1 MLALSGSETVLIVV
15 RKHWFVMTRTF
26 VLSLALLLIP
36 PGASFV
42 LPYLSRVI
50 PENIMYLGTNF
61 FLSLYFALL
70 IAFLFFEWTDY
81 YLDTWIITNKRI
93 IDVEQNGLFDRH
105 VAEIPLSRV
114 QDITIEV
121 KGIIETLLHFGTIR
135 IQTAGERDFFIND
148 VPHLQQLKDIILK
161 GAEENRGSELGSAP
175 TIKEKITL

>member
-1 MLALSGSETVLIVV
+1 MLTLSGNEKVSIVV
-15 RKHWFVMTRTF
+15 RKHWFVMTRTLI
-26 VLSLALLLIP
+26 LSLALLFIP
-36 PGASFV
+36 LVVSFA
-42 LPYLSRVI
+42 LPYLSRMVS
-50 PENIMYLGTNF
+50 EEIMYVGTNF

-70 IAFLFFEWTDY
+70 VAFLFFEWTDY

-121 KGIIETLLHFGTIR
+121 KGIIETFLHFGTIR
-135 IQTAGERDFFIND
+135 IQTAGERDFFIHD

-161 GAEENRGSELGSAP
+161 GAEENRAQDQKEP
-175 TIKEKITL
+175 PVTTEKIAL